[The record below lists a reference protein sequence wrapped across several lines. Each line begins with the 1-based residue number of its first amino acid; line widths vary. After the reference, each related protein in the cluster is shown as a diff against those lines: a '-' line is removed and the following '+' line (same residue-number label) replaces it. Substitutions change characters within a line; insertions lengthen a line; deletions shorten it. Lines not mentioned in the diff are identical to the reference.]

1 MDFEVHTYMMQG
13 GSSKALTEAQR
24 KGFGKTEDVVN
35 PTELP

>member
-1 MDFEVHTYMMQG
+1 MDFEVHRYITQG

-35 PTELP
+35 PS